1 MLSTMVPM
9 RPTKFSKFP
18 YRRFLGPKL
27 ISSSPWGLNDPTEG
41 ERITI
46 TDPGD
51 KIASEFGWNS
61 DGSKTYDTTWG
72 NNGVAQ
78 SNWDAKTSSFEKL
91 PRPHE
96 ADLDFEY
103 PYSLQS
109 LSSRLYINAS
119 ITQLFYTA
127 NTYHDLLYKLGFTEA
142 AGNFETNNH
151 GQGGVGNDFV
161 YLNAQDGAGM
171 FTSNRDQTVH

>member
-1 MLSTMVPM
+1 MVPM

-103 PYSLQS
+103 PYSLEES
-109 LSSRLYINAS
+109 DWKSYINAS